1 MPILKFGISPEQHMI
16 LFDILGCSAEI
27 TQDKQEENRDRA
39 WAGSEEESN
48 KYWERMSEVEN
59 QVRGD

>member
-1 MPILKFGISPEQHMI
+1 MI
-16 LFDILGCSAEI
+16 LFDIPGCSAEI

-48 KYWERMSEVEN
+48 DYRERMSEVGKE
-59 QVRGD
+59 VRGD

>member
-1 MPILKFGISPEQHMI
+1 MI

>member
-1 MPILKFGISPEQHMI
+1 MI
-16 LFDILGCSAEI
+16 LFDIPGCSAEI

-48 KYWERMSEVEN
+48 DYRERTSEVGKE
-59 QVRGD
+59 VRGD